1 MDKKKKKKVTYLS
14 YDFYIA
20 SGISYDLSLLLDNF
34 QEFGIL
40 TMLTFCLTWAEM
52 WACI

>member
-1 MDKKKKKKVTYLS
+1 MYLS

-34 QEFGIL
+34 QGFVIL